1 MRLVSIWLGGAG
13 CLPKHLS
20 GLVSPGFLDVAHTAG
35 GSDVVVEGKGAERVE
50 NKAINV
56 IGCLDRGQ
64 SEDRRRE
71 GGEERKNRKRGRAGG
86 GLSSSLLSAL
96 WRGQEDA
103 KSVRCLSTGSQH
115 V

>member
-1 MRLVSIWLGGAG
+1 MVDERGV
-13 CLPKHLS
+13 
-20 GLVSPGFLDVAHTAG
+20 
-35 GSDVVVEGKGAERVE
+35 ERVE

-71 GGEERKNRKRGRAGG
+71 GRKNTKGVGEM
-86 GLSSSLLSAL
+86 SSSLLSAL

-103 KSVRCLSTGSQH
+103 KSVWRLCSDSQR
-115 V
+115 VCECV